1 MKKIIKP
8 KQNEEATYFSDF
20 TGKPLGEFGPITL
33 KIDCGYGSR
42 FDGGGVTFHLDDNDI
57 LELMKF
63 LKTKVSEDFKNQIKN
78 HKKKLEKDYDEAF
91 QFREW
96 DSTEYL
102 NNSIGLYEELL

>member
-20 TGKPLGEFGPITL
+20 TGKPLGQIESATI
-33 KIDCGYGSR
+33 KIECNYGSK
-42 FDGGGVTFHLDDNDI
+42 FDGGSIVLHLEDDDI

-78 HKKKLEKDYDEAF
+78 YKKKLEKDYNDAF

-96 DSTEYL
+96 DSSDYL
-102 NNSIGLYEELL
+102 HNSIDLYNELL